1 VVLIP
6 EERFEELRA
15 SRISDLARM
24 REDGIK
30 VVGYFSFYT
39 PVEVI
44 KACGAEPVR
53 LNRGGFEA
61 ETSGTKHLRSD
72 ACPYCLSSIGNLEL
86 DPLYRLVDAV
96 VSVNTCDMLRRLPE
110 TIHEHFGLP
119 VYQVYMPRT
128 SEPLPHRV
136 AEFRRNIEWLAHEI
150 GTLTGSEFGE
160 KAANAEAGRLNRLR
174 KRMRTLDQ
182 TRKQDNPDL
191 TESDVLSLVAL
202 ACLLDGPGVDK
213 VLAEAEHALGA
224 GLAHAAAGR
233 QGAAPS
239 PRLTDMS
246 YPHPIPPPSG
256 GGNEWEG
263 VSVPSA
269 IRRTPGQASAG
280 RYRLALAGSEVAELD
295 RWLVDLLESK
305 ASVVTDLLDTGT
317 RWFEDD
323 IELAE
328 ELLEDLARFYYARSP
343 CITRRPNRA
352 AYVLAGKKF
361 DEYRVQGLV
370 YKTLLY
376 CDPWDFEAVR
386 LRQELGIPMLHVDGN
401 YSAENREQLRTRVEA
416 FLESL

>member
-1 VVLIP
+1 MVLIP

-15 SRISDLARM
+15 GRISELARM

-61 ETSGTKHLRSD
+61 ETSGTRHLRSD

-110 TIHEHFGLP
+110 TIHEQLGLP

-136 AEFRRNIEWLAHEI
+136 AEFRRNIEWLAEEM
-150 GTLTGSEFGE
+150 GALTGIRFAE
-160 KAANAEAGRLNRLR
+160 KAANAEAVRLNRLR
-174 KRMRTLDQ
+174 KRLRTLDQ

-191 TESDVLSLVAL
+191 TESDVLNLVAL
-202 ACLLDGPGVDK
+202 ATLLGDAGMDM
-213 VLAEAEHALGA
+213 VLSDAERVLSQDRQS
-224 GLAHAAAGR
+224 AAKG
-233 QGAAPS
+233 
-239 PRLTDMS
+239 PRL
-246 YPHPIPPPSG
+246 
-256 GGNEWEG
+256 
-263 VSVPSA
+263 A
-269 IRRTPGQASAG
+269 IG
-280 RYRLALAGSEVAELD
+280 GSEIAELD

-305 ASVVTDLLDTGT
+305 ASIVTDLLDTGT

-323 IELAE
+323 IELTG
-328 ELLEDLARFYYARSP
+328 ELLAEDDRRSAFGDFARFYYSRSP
-343 CITRRPNRA
+343 CIARRPNRA
-352 AYVLAGKKF
+352 AYALAGKKL

-386 LRQELGIPMLHVDGN
+386 LRQELEIPMLHVDGN

>member
-15 SRISDLARM
+15 GRISDLARM

-136 AEFRRNIEWLAHEI
+136 AEFRRNIEWLAGEM
-150 GTLTGSEFGE
+150 GALTGTKFEE
-160 KAANAEAGRLNRLR
+160 QTATAEAGRLNRVRERLR
-174 KRMRTLDQ
+174 SLDQ
-182 TRKQDNPDL
+182 TRKQDNPAL
-191 TESDVLSLVAL
+191 AESDVLSLVAL
-202 ACLLDGPGVDK
+202 ATLLGDAGMDT
-213 VLAEAEHALGA
+213 VLSDAERVLSQDRQS
-224 GLAHAAAGR
+224 AAKG
-233 QGAAPS
+233 
-239 PRLTDMS
+239 PRL
-246 YPHPIPPPSG
+246 
-256 GGNEWEG
+256 
-263 VSVPSA
+263 A
-269 IRRTPGQASAG
+269 IG
-280 RYRLALAGSEVAELD
+280 GSEIAELD

-305 ASVVTDLLDTGT
+305 ASIVTDLLDTGT

-323 IELAE
+323 IEPAE
-328 ELLEDLARFYYARSP
+328 ELFEDLARFYYSRSP

-352 AYVLAGKKF
+352 AYALAGKKL

-386 LRQELGIPMLHVDGN
+386 LRQELEIPMLHVDGN

>member
-1 VVLIP
+1 MIP

-15 SRISDLARM
+15 GRISELARM

-61 ETSGTKHLRSD
+61 ETSGTRHLRSD

-110 TIHEHFGLP
+110 TIHEQLGLP

-136 AEFRRNIEWLAHEI
+136 AEFRRNIEWLAEEM
-150 GTLTGSEFGE
+150 GALTGIRFAE
-160 KAANAEAGRLNRLR
+160 KAANAEAVRLNRVRERL
-174 KRMRTLDQ
+174 RTLDQ

-191 TESDVLSLVAL
+191 TESDVLNLVAL
-202 ACLLDGPGVDK
+202 ATLLGDAGMDM
-213 VLAEAEHALGA
+213 VLSDAERVLSQDRQS
-224 GLAHAAAGR
+224 AAKG
-233 QGAAPS
+233 
-239 PRLTDMS
+239 PRL
-246 YPHPIPPPSG
+246 
-256 GGNEWEG
+256 
-263 VSVPSA
+263 A
-269 IRRTPGQASAG
+269 IG
-280 RYRLALAGSEVAELD
+280 GSEIAELD

-305 ASVVTDLLDTGT
+305 ASIVTDLLDTGT

-323 IELAE
+323 IEPAE
-328 ELLEDLARFYYARSP
+328 ELLAEDDRRSAFGDFARFYYSRSP

-352 AYVLAGKKF
+352 AYALAGKKL

-386 LRQELGIPMLHVDGN
+386 LRQELEIPMLHVDGN

>member
-1 VVLIP
+1 MALIP
-6 EERFEELRA
+6 DERFEELRA
-15 SRISDLARM
+15 DRISELARL
-24 REDGIK
+24 RQDGTR

-61 ETSGTKHLRSD
+61 ETSGTRHLRSD
-72 ACPYCLSSIGNLEL
+72 ACPYCLSSMGNLEL

-110 TIHEHFGLP
+110 TIHRQSGLP

-136 AEFRRNIEWLAHEI
+136 AEFRRNIEWLAGEMETFT
-150 GTLTGSEFGE
+150 GTKFEEE
-160 KAANAEAGRLNRLR
+160 KAVLETGRLNRVRQRLR
-174 KRMRTLDQ
+174 SIDQ
-182 TRKQDNPDL
+182 TRKQDDPKL
-191 TESDVLSLVAL
+191 TESDVLNLVAL
-202 ACLLDGPGVDK
+202 ATLLGEAGTDN
-213 VLAEAEHALGA
+213 VLSEVEHAVSA
-224 GLAHAAAGR
+224 DHGLAARPH
-233 QGAAPS
+233 
-239 PRLTDMS
+239 LTGIGH
-246 YPHPIPPPSG
+246 PHPIPPAPG
-256 GGNEWEG
+256 RGNEREG

-269 IRRTPGQASAG
+269 IHSTPGQASVR
-280 RYRLALAGSEVAELD
+280 RYRLALAGSEMAELD
-295 RWLVDLLESK
+295 RWLVHLLESK

-323 IELAE
+323 IELAGGVF
-328 ELLEDLARFYYARSP
+328 EDLARFYYSRSP
-343 CITRRPNRA
+343 CITRRPNLA
-352 AYVLAGKKF
+352 AYVLAGKKL

-386 LRQELGIPMLHVDGN
+386 LRQELEIPMLHVDGN